1 MRHHGEHHVQRATIS
16 AMQLLKAAVRKA
28 PSLVVRHLVVRR
40 LERAV
45 RKAPSLVVR
54 RLVVH
59 RLVVRLEAIQA
70 AE

>member
-1 MRHHGEHHVQRATIS
+1 M
-16 AMQLLKAAVRKA
+16 VR
-28 PSLVVRHLVVRR
+28 RLVVRR

-54 RLVVH
+54 RLVVRRLVVRRLVVR